1 MKRRASSLVHGCCC
15 CLPYYMVLREGPL
28 HTVLLQ
34 STQHG
39 CNNVSVLLF
48 DVDFR
53 CFADSSHAGSAHII
67 DGGFC
72 GCGDIVSARNGH
84 QSGHLFAGCGS
95 VATKCTAGAAS
106 AITGQP
112 RGLGL
117 SLCVCV
123 CVLGEGCLRDT
134 TQGRTFHVLIFLL
147 LLCLHRWTGGY
158 GAGSRVFANPPR
170 LEGEEAVVLV
180 PASSFQ
186 GELSNARLLSRE

>member
-1 MKRRASSLVHGCCC
+1 MFLFFFLTWISDALQTLRMLEVLTSLMEDSADVATSFRQEMGTSLVIS
-15 CLPYYMVLREGPL
+15 LLDAAPLRQSALQVLR
-28 HTVLLQ
+28 VLL
-34 STQHG
+34 
-39 CNNVSVLLF
+39 
-48 DVDFR
+48 R
-53 CFADSSHAGSAHII
+53 DSRE
-67 DGGFC
+67 DLVC
-72 GCGDIVSARNGH
+72 
-84 QSGHLFAGCGS
+84 
-95 VATKCTAGAAS
+95 
-106 AITGQP
+106 P
-112 RGLGL
+112 
-117 SLCVCV
+117 CVCV